1 MAARRGGEFYKQQW
15 FILLVVVA
23 VMSVIT
29 GFVNPKFFSMRNL
42 VNILEQIS
50 VLGLVATGATIL
62 MISGNFDISVGS
74 SIGLAACSMAMLMK
88 SEVPTPL
95 AVAGGVGVA
104 ILCCLFVGANAIAF
118 KVPSFIISLAC
129 IGIFRGIS
137 LALTSGSI
145 QTIYGKF
152 EYFGAKRFLNGAVPL
167 IFIVSVLG
175 YLVVHFILARTRLGR
190 RVYAIGSNPNAA
202 YLSGIGLTGNKLAF
216 FLINGILVG
225 VAAAMLLSRVGAV
238 QPATGAGMEIK
249 ALGAV
254 VIGGAPM
261 TGGKG
266 TILGTFCGV
275 LLMGV
280 ISNVLNMLQVN
291 PYFQEITFGLLIII
305 SLAISWLSLRLQKLL

>member
-1 MAARRGGEFYKQQW
+1 MSVRKGGEFYRQQW
-15 FILLVVVA
+15 FILLVVMAAMAA
-23 VMSVIT
+23 VT
-29 GFVNPKFFSMRNL
+29 GIVNPKFFSQRNL

-50 VLGLVATGATIL
+50 VLGLVASGATIL

-74 SIGLAACSMAMLMK
+74 NIGLAACCMAILMK
-88 SEVPTPL
+88 QEAPTWL
-95 AVAGGVGVA
+95 AAAAGVA
-104 ILCCLFVGANAIAF
+104 VSVVCCLFVGANAIAF

-129 IGIFRGIS
+129 IGIFRGTS
-137 LALTSGSI
+137 LALTGGSI

-152 EYFGAKRFLNGAVPL
+152 EYLGAARFLDGSLPL
-167 IFIVSVLG
+167 IFIVSVAG
-175 YLVVHFILARTRLGR
+175 YLVMHFILSRTRLGR

-202 YLSGIGLTGNKLAF
+202 YLSGIAIVRNKLAF
-216 FLINGILVG
+216 FLINGVLVG

-254 VIGGAPM
+254 VIGGTPM

-266 TILGTFCGV
+266 SIIGTFCGV

-305 SLAISWLSLRLQKLL
+305 SLAISWLSLKLQRLA